1 MIIKRKLY
9 SKYDETDEI
18 KKMKDS
24 DILDAKEKK
33 IDKTERARRTLLNTG
48 KKAMIGTMAGLGLG
62 LLKKDK
68 SNLGKYVK
76 WGAGIGAATGLTQ
89 SSIENKKE
97 AEDNEFYN
105 DRLRYAQ
112 KHARRRERSD
122 WRNNMTQREGY
133 SY

>member
-33 IDKTERARRTLLNTG
+33 IDKGERARRTIKNVG
-48 KKAMIGTMAGLGLG
+48 KKTLIGTVAGAGLGLLSKNKANVG
-62 LLKKDK
+62 RFAK
-68 SNLGKYVK
+68 LGAI
-76 WGAGIGAATGLTQ
+76 AGGATGLIQ
-89 SSIENKKE
+89 SSMDNKEE
-97 AEDNEFYN
+97 AEENEFYN
-105 DRLRYAQ
+105 NRLRYAK